1 MIQTCEFRPRGKTVS
16 NLKLLKTKSTICSLF
31 QTLREPSENRK
42 DVKALT
48 LVRPRRNNPALDPLA
63 VLHLDNGL
71 YTKPS
76 SSIVF
81 QRASNST
88 PLGLLPSSR
97 CLIIPRKFDYN
108 RIFRREQQNNKICGR
123 I

>member
-1 MIQTCEFRPRGKTVS
+1 MCT
-16 NLKLLKTKSTICSLF
+16 LF

-42 DVKALT
+42 DLQALT
-48 LVRPRRNNPALDPLA
+48 LAGPTRNNPALDPLA

-71 YTKPS
+71 FTKPS
-76 SSIVF
+76 SFIVF

-97 CLIIPRKFDYN
+97 CLIIPRKFDKN
-108 RIFRREQQNNKICGR
+108 RIFRREQQNDKICGR